1 MRCDVVM
8 EDVICMYDWFVV
20 ERSDGG
26 CHKTMAKVVATIS
39 GVD

>member
-8 EDVICMYDWFVV
+8 EDVVSMYDWFVV
-20 ERSDGG
+20 ERSDSS
-26 CHKTMAKVVATIS
+26 CHKTIAKVVATIS